1 VAILRTYKSNSD
13 ETFINNP
20 FVPSII
26 ARVPYGASLGWNEL
40 FHSTSANMAEFKHL
54 VRIANTDL
62 DGKKAIVYALK
73 DIRGVGVP
81 LAVAVCRLAK
91 IDGMSKAGNLSDVD
105 VKRLDDMVRGLEK
118 QSLPAWLFNRRRDL
132 DTGVDKH
139 VITNDLIFNKEN
151 DIKLMK
157 RIKCYK
163 GVRHSFNAPVRGQRT
178 RSNFR
183 ANKGKVMGVKTAGK
197 KSGPAGG

>member
-1 VAILRTYKSNSD
+1 MI
-13 ETFINNP
+13 
-20 FVPSII
+20 
-26 ARVPYGASLGWNEL
+26 
-40 FHSTSANMAEFKHL
+40 TSFYRCFKMADFKHL

-62 DGKKAIVYALK
+62 KGQKAIVYALK

-81 LAVAVCRLAK
+81 LAHAICQILK
-91 IDGMSKAGNLSDVD
+91 IDGLSKIGDISDADMKRVDEAVKNLDKLAVP
-105 VKRLDDMVRGLEK
+105 KWM
-118 QSLPAWLFNRRRDL
+118 FNRCKDL
-132 DTGVDKH
+132 DTGADRH

-197 KSGPAGG
+197 KAGAT